1 MELTAALL
9 DLCKGVAQPV
19 IAIDGPAGGGK
30 TTLAQNLALAFATS
44 LSTTVIHMDDLYDGW
59 DGALDED
66 FSSVLSHIVGLHKKS
81 ANISYSSYNWS
92 EAKFD
97 EAKEVPHTQLLILEG
112 VGSGQSSIRS
122 SLTALIWIDIND
134 KQGLARVIARDGESI
149 RVPMEKWLTLQE
161 QHFHLEGTQNAA
173 DFILTT

>member
-1 MELTAALL
+1 MELTDALL
-9 DLCKGVAQPV
+9 DLCKGVAQPI

-59 DGALDED
+59 DGALDGD
-66 FSSVLSHIVGLHKKS
+66 FSSVLSNIVGLHKKS
-81 ANISYSSYNWS
+81 ENISYSSYNWS
-92 EAKFD
+92 TEKFD
-97 EAKEVPHTQLLILEG
+97 ESKEVPRTQLLILEG

-122 SLTALIWIDIND
+122 SLAALIWIDIND
-134 KQGLARVIARDGESI
+134 SQGLARVIARDGESI

-161 QHFHLEGTQNAA
+161 QHFRVEGTQNAA

>member
-9 DLCKGVAQPV
+9 DLGKGVAQPI

-30 TTLAQNLALAFATS
+30 TTLARNLALALAAS

-59 DGALDED
+59 DSALDEN
-66 FSSVLSHIVGLHKKS
+66 FSSVLSNIVGLHKKS
-81 ANISYSSYNWS
+81 QNISYSRYNWS

-97 EAKEVPHTQLLILEG
+97 EAKEVPHSDLLILEG

-122 SLTALIWIDIND
+122 SLAALIWIDISD
-134 KQGLARVIARDGESI
+134 SQGLARVIARDGESI